1 MVQQIGFG
9 ICWKQVTIELNRNK
23 CTSKSRQCQNQW
35 WFLCTRNDQF
45 FSGSWCEDNG
55 KSSHQHKVVP
65 PHFWVGPEP
74 QPPIDIS
81 TIKINSLVVNQLS
94 QLWDITLLE
103 YWQDKL
109 IRGDDEE
116 SGTSIVKDDEG
127 RYTPCPIKPSVKTE
141 RSLNTSMCRQCR
153 CGFSIWLYVVA
164 QPRSVFLEHHCA
176 PGRRSPAA
184 QQPSKLHEQ
193 TALHKG
199 LVEGCLPVFASQ
211 AETNGWG
218 IEITKGLPLELK
230 QRSQKFLVCLVLL
243 VFVSSSWSSLCKSN

>member
-1 MVQQIGFG
+1 MGHHLAWILAGQTDQRRRGV
-9 ICWKQVTIELNRNK
+9 RNFD
-23 CTSKSRQCQNQW
+23 CEGW
-35 WFLCTRNDQF
+35 WRAIH
-45 FSGSWCEDNG
+45 SV
-55 KSSHQHKVVP
+55 SHQT
-65 PHFWVGPEP
+65 
-74 QPPIDIS
+74 IS
-81 TIKINSLVVNQLS
+81 ED
-94 QLWDITLLE
+94 W
-103 YWQDKL
+103 
-109 IRGDDEE
+109 
-116 SGTSIVKDDEG
+116 
-127 RYTPCPIKPSVKTE
+127 
-141 RSLNTSMCRQCR
+141 SLNTSMCRQCR

-176 PGRRSPAA
+176 SGRRSPAA

-230 QRSQKFLVCLVLL
+230 QRSQKLLVCLVLL